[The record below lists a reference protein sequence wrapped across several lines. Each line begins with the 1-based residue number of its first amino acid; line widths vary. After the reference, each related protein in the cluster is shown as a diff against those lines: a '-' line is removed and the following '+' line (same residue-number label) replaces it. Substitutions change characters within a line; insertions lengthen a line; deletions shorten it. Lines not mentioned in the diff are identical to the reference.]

1 MAEYRRRLSQ
11 FQPDDAYI
19 FVTWRL
25 HGSLPAQPPDV
36 IYSTPGH
43 EFVAQDRALD
53 WADGARWLGD
63 SRVANV
69 VAEAILACA
78 NEKAFYELMAWAVMP
93 NHVHILVLPK
103 APLPQITH
111 WIKGRT
117 AREANLLLG
126 RTGEKFW
133 QDESYDHWA
142 RNAAGRDR
150 IANYIEE
157 NPVSAGLVA
166 SPEDWRWSSAGWA
179 S

>member
-1 MAEYRRRLSQ
+1 MAEYRRRLPH
-11 FQPDDAYI
+11 FQPDDAHI

-25 HGSLPAQPPDV
+25 YGSLPAALPDA
-36 IYSTPGH
+36 IYATPGH

-53 WADGARWLGD
+53 WANGARWLGD

-69 VAEAILACA
+69 VSEAILACA
-78 NEKAFYELMAWAVMP
+78 NEKAFYELKAWAVMP

-111 WIKGRT
+111 WIKGKT

-126 RTGEKFW
+126 RGGEEFW

-166 SPEDWRWSSAGWA
+166 SPGDWRWSSAGWA